1 MPVFVGFAA
10 IGGALG
16 FYGTTA
22 IVVGVAVSAAVG
34 AAVGGLVAAVTGGDI
49 LEGMLFGAVGGLVV
63 GGVFGVGIGGAI
75 SAEGA
80 ATGLSSTA
88 SITGTGG
95 YISSS
100 GALTTFAAPSV
111 SSGGA
116 VVAAGGTGS
125 GGMGLGE
132 SMVASGLLKGAEAY
146 MGSGE
151 AEDQREWQSSEAAK
165 NREAQMAMSMNS
177 AAAASNFH
185 LTEKLKLQEAL
196 QEDQIQT
203 LREQESIRRGRGRLQ
218 GAVLSGGQGV
228 QTEKA
233 ELLKPTQSGTMVTA
247 PLQQRPIL
255 RTQTTA
261 LRGA

>member
-16 FYGTTA
+16 FAGTTA

-34 AAVGGLVAAVTGGDI
+34 AAIGGLVAAVTGGDI

-75 SAEGA
+75 NATGAAEGLA
-80 ATGLSSTA
+80 STA

-95 YISSS
+95 YVSSS
-100 GALTTFAAPSV
+100 GALTTFATPSIGA
-111 SSGGA
+111 SGT
-116 VVAAGGTGS
+116 VAAGGTAS

-132 SMVASGLLKGAEAY
+132 SMVASGLMKAAEGY
-146 MGSGE
+146 MGADE
-151 AEDQREWQSSEAAK
+151 AENQREWQSSEAAK

-233 ELLKPTQSGTMVTA
+233 ELLKPTQPETMVTA
-247 PLQQRPIL
+247 PVQQRPIL